1 MCYRQTEKG
10 ACIGDVALGRLTSNN
25 PCPLAACVS
34 WLGSGRLVL
43 KVSSCQG
50 GYAPPSLGVRVAL
63 RMKHALDFGARSAL
77 MLINHSLLPRCAMLR
92 GAQARL
98 ELAYGLQA
106 KIMLNDYGYAPSTC
120 EPL

>member
-1 MCYRQTEKG
+1 MVHGPGG
-10 ACIGDVALGRLTSNN
+10 A
-25 PCPLAACVS
+25 PLASFLVGQKPPAKEDCK
-34 WLGSGRLVL
+34 GSHVL
-43 KVSSCQG
+43 ARGTSD
-50 GYAPPSLGVRVAL
+50 
-63 RMKHALDFGARSAL
+63 KHALDFGARSAL